1 MKHALPPIEPP
12 TDPALHDV
20 WRIVELGRILNLKR
34 RLGLQITIPK
44 ECLK

>member
-12 TDPALHDV
+12 KDPALHDV

-44 ECLK
+44 EAFR